1 MKEEHRNM
9 TYAEAVPM
17 MVAQLNQGDFNLI
30 SLVNNPLDIQAFR
43 AVKYFRPG
51 VDFILVGS
59 AVAAELDTIFAEEN
73 FPKYENHSLCKSG
86 MLDMIYSKAA
96 RDAGHLGAIMGL
108 DILTHVDMPVNLLLG
123 VVADDALSHAALM
136 IQPMETAQ

>member
-30 SLVNNPLDIQAFR
+30 STEPRPLDVQAFR

-59 AVAAELDTIFAEEN
+59 DVAAALDTLFAEEN
-73 FPKYENHSLCKSG
+73 FVRYENHPLTTSG
-86 MLDMIYSKAA
+86 MVDVNHSVAA
-96 RDAGHLGAIMGL
+96 RAAGHIGTIMGL
-108 DILTHVDMPVNLLLG
+108 DILTHVDMPINLLLG
-123 VVADDALSHAALM
+123 VVADDALSHAALI
-136 IQPMETAQ
+136 IQSLETAQ